1 VIQIASESI
10 HDERPLDEVFNES
23 DFLRDF
29 RKTAAQHTRGC
40 IVLERPDLIEAL
52 ADRHG
57 ARDSTA
63 RKTAIAEL
71 QAANAHRSQYD
82 PQAAAIPEKSWAY
95 RIAKKIAY
103 HDYGVYGEHFDSE
116 NWVDPELDPSAQE
129 NGQSSGRVGSD
140 LVQLK

>member
-1 VIQIASESI
+1 MIQIASESI
-10 HDERPLDEVFNES
+10 HDQRPLDEVFNES

-57 ARDSTA
+57 AKDSTA

-82 PQAAAIPEKSWAY
+82 PEAAAIPEKSWAY

-103 HDYGVYGEHFDSE
+103 HDYGVYGEHFEAE
-116 NWVDPELDPSAQE
+116 NWVDPSAQA
-129 NGQSSGRVGSD
+129 NGQLPSRGDGSD

>member
-1 VIQIASESI
+1 M
-10 HDERPLDEVFNES
+10 
-23 DFLRDF
+23 
-29 RKTAAQHTRGC
+29 
-40 IVLERPDLIEAL
+40 LERPDLIEAL

-57 ARDSTA
+57 AKDSTA

-82 PQAAAIPEKSWAY
+82 PEAAAIPEKSWAY

-103 HDYGVYGEHFDSE
+103 HDYGVYGEHFEAE
-116 NWVDPELDPSAQE
+116 NWVDPSAQA
-129 NGQSSGRVGSD
+129 NGQLPSRGDGSD